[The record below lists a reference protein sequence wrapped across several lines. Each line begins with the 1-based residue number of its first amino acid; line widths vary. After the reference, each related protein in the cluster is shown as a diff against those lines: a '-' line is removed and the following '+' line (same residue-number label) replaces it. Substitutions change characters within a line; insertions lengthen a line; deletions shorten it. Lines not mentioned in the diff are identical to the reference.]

1 MKRAGLFVYLCCI
14 LVLIMLSTRCK
25 SNEIDHLNGNI
36 SKSDIS
42 ALSSTELTH
51 LMTAGWNLGN
61 SLDAHW
67 NDLPW
72 GTIQAPRQQEILW
85 GNPVTTKAM
94 IDKIKASGFNTV
106 RIPVTWYIF
115 TGPGPDYII
124 NTAWMDRVQEIV
136 DYVIENGM
144 FCILNTHHEEYQS
157 GFKSGRNWEIGWLRL
172 YHNDSNGSRPLTNP
186 EKEVIHL
193 QLARTWAQIA
203 ERFKNYD
210 EYLIFEGVNEP
221 RTIGLENITVPMWVE
236 QSTFLNELLQTFVDT
251 VRASGGKNTD
261 RHLMVTPYFSSVGM
275 DTNDRDSRISLFV
288 NAAGRRLRV
297 NDPRNR
303 LIASLHYYEPWGF
316 VTAPSD
322 SQWHSWYFDMNVGS
336 VSHNINAVLRI
347 INDNF
352 ISNGIP
358 VIMGE
363 TGALHRIMPNGQSN
377 EAERVKWAQYYISRL
392 KEMGVPSIIWDDG
405 GNFQLFD
412 RNSLEWKYPDLTAAF
427 VAASRT
433 PVKKN

>member
-1 MKRAGLFVYLCCI
+1 
-14 LVLIMLSTRCK
+14 MLTVQCK
-25 SNEIDHLNGNI
+25 SNEIDHLNGDINNG
-36 SKSDIS
+36 DIS
-42 ALSSTELTH
+42 NLTSTELIH

-67 NDLPW
+67 NDLHW
-72 GTIQAPRQQEILW
+72 GTIQTPGQQEVLW

-115 TGPGPDYII
+115 TGPGPEYTIDS
-124 NTAWMDRVQEIV
+124 AWMNRVQEV
-136 DYVIENGM
+136 VYYVIANDM
-144 FCILNTHHEEYQS
+144 FCILNTHHEDYKS
-157 GFKSGRNWEIGWLRL
+157 GFKNGQSWEVGWLRL
-172 YHNDSNGSRPLTNP
+172 YHADSNGSRPLTNS
-186 EKEVIHL
+186 EKETINT
-193 QLARTWAQIA
+193 QLVRIWAQIA

-221 RTIGLENITVPMWVE
+221 RTIGLENITDQMWIE
-236 QSTFLNELLQTFVDT
+236 QSNFLNELLQAFVDT
-251 VRASGGKNTD
+251 VRDSGGKNTD
-261 RHLMVTPYFSSVGM
+261 RHLMVTPYFASVGM
-275 DTNDRDSRISLFV
+275 NPNDGEGRISLFV
-288 NAAGRRLRV
+288 NKTDKKLRV
-297 NDPRNR
+297 NDPQNR

-316 VTAPSD
+316 VTAPAD

-336 VSHNINAVLRI
+336 VSHNINVVLRI

-363 TGALHRIMPNGQSN
+363 TGAIHRIMPDGQPN
-377 EAERVKWAQYYISRL
+377 EAERVKWAQHYISKL
-392 KEMGVPSIIWDDG
+392 KELGVPSIIWDDG
-405 GNFQLFD
+405 GDFQLFD
-412 RNSLEWKYPDLTAAF
+412 RRSLEWKYPDLTAAF

-433 PVKKN
+433 PVKE